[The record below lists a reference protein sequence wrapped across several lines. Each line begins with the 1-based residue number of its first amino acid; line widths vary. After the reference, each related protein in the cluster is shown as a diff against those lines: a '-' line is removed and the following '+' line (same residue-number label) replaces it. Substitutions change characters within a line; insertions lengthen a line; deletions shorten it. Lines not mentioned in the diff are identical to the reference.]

1 MFKERLF
8 TPGPVSVPPTVMV
21 EMARPFP
28 YHRGSEF
35 ADLLD
40 EIEQGLRY
48 LFQTMREVLV
58 FSASGTG
65 AMEAAVVNL
74 LSRREKALVIR
85 GGKFGERWGEICS
98 AYGVEV
104 VPLNVEWG
112 TAVDPDAVRRMM
124 ASVPNIRAVFATQS
138 ETSTGVLHDIQGIA
152 EAMKGEDALL
162 IVDAIS
168 GLGAHPML
176 FDEWGIDVA
185 VTGSQKCLMLPPGL
199 SFVALSERAWGRVE
213 TSDLPKYYWSFLK
226 ARKAQAKGQTP
237 YTPAITLMVGLRKS
251 LTLLR
256 SEGLEAL
263 WARHARHAEATRRAV
278 EALGLPL
285 FTRHPSNV
293 LTIFTVPEGI
303 DGKSFLRHLRTTY
316 GMIAAGGQEQL
327 AGRVI
332 RISHL
337 GDLDDLDVIGVVS
350 VLEMAL
356 RDVGWQFE
364 VGAGVGAAQKS
375 LMITKEGID

>member
-8 TPGPVSVPPTVMV
+8 TPGPVPVPPMVMV
-21 EMARPFP
+21 EMAKPFP

-35 ADLLD
+35 AELLE
-40 EIEQGLRY
+40 EIHGGLQY
-48 LFQTMREVLV
+48 LFQTEREVLI

-74 LSRREKALVIR
+74 FSRGEKVVVIK

-98 AYGVEV
+98 SYRLEV
-104 VPLNVEWG
+104 VSLDVEWG
-112 TAVDPDAVRRMM
+112 SAVHPEAVRRLIHT
-124 ASVPNIRAVFATQS
+124 VPDIRAVFATQS

-152 EAMKGEDALL
+152 EVLKGSDVLL

-168 GLGAHPML
+168 GLGAHPLL
-176 FDEWGIDVA
+176 FDRWGIDAA

-199 SFVALSERAWGRVE
+199 SFVTLSERAWGRVE
-213 TSDLPKYYWSFLK
+213 TSDLPKYYWSFVK
-226 ARKAQAKGQTP
+226 TIKAQRKGQTP
-237 YTPAITLMVGLRKS
+237 YTPAITLMVGLRKALS
-251 LTLLR
+251 LIR

-263 WARHARHAEATRRAV
+263 WTRHARHAEATRRAV
-278 EALGLPL
+278 EALGLTL
-285 FTRHPSNV
+285 FARSPSNV

-303 DGKSFLRHLRTTY
+303 DGKGFLRHLRATY
-316 GMIAAGGQEQL
+316 GVVAAGGQEQL
-327 AGRVI
+327 SGRVV

-350 VLEMAL
+350 AVEMTL
-356 RDVGWQFE
+356 RDFGGQFE
-364 VGAGVGAAQKS
+364 AGAGVASAQKS
-375 LMITKEGID
+375 LMRTTGGTD